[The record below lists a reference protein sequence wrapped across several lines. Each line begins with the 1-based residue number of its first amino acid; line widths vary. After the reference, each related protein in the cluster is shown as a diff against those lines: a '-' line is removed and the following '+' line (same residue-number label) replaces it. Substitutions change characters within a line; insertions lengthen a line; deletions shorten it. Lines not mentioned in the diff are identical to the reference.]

1 MSKTTALDVLS
12 LSPAC
17 CYSLCQAA
25 SVVDRTNGVN
35 PGSEW
40 GVGGESQATRLC
52 AHLCLDGVQIFLV
65 WGLTEKSSLS

>member
-1 MSKTTALDVLS
+1 MSKMTALDVLS

-35 PGSEW
+35 LGSE
-40 GVGGESQATRLC
+40 
-52 AHLCLDGVQIFLV
+52 
-65 WGLTEKSSLS
+65 